1 MKKVKIL
8 LVLTLI
14 MLMISS
20 YCYATDDTEVLEG
33 EEASEGIV
41 IDEAL
46 LSALTGATE
55 TTQAEAQAQAQSSQ
69 NNNWVNS
76 DVYMGEDS
84 VTLTDVVDGNAF
96 IVAKDVTIKGEV
108 GGDLFVIAEKVSIEG
123 GYIYSNLFVV
133 AKEVNID
140 GIVYDLYGLC
150 DTLNLKSN
158 GYVYRDMR
166 VKASTVNL
174 DGTVRRNAYII
185 SKDINFDQTVGT
197 IIYGN
202 LEYTSDEESFTAPE
216 GAVEGTVTYNAQKVT
231 AENVSFASVIFKYIV
246 DLLTTVLTTFVVVLL
261 LLWLAPKFVEKV
273 GNMSVGK
280 AFASLGIGFVAP
292 ILLIIVGILLLM
304 ISVGSGIF
312 FAGLFGYMFLSVI
325 GFAITSIFFTKLLA
339 KKVKMEGNFKFVLFT
354 LLIASCLWLVDQLP
368 LIGGLTSFLAWAF
381 GTGAIL
387 LNIIPKKEE
396 TK

>member
-1 MKKVKIL
+1 MKKAKIL
-8 LVLTLI
+8 LVLALI
-14 MLMISS
+14 ILMISS

-33 EEASEGIV
+33 EEAGEGIV
-41 IDEAL
+41 LDDAILNAI
-46 LSALTGATE
+46 TNGAE
-55 TTQAEAQAQAQSSQ
+55 TNQTNVQAQGSQ

-76 DVYMGEDS
+76 DVYIFEDS

-96 IVAKDVTIKGEV
+96 IMAKEVTIKGEV
-108 GGDLFVIAEKVSIEG
+108 GGDLFVIAEKVNVEG
-123 GYIYSNLFVV
+123 GYIYSNIFVL

-140 GIVYDLYGLC
+140 GIVYDLYGMC

-166 VKASTVNL
+166 VEASTVNL
-174 DGTVRRNAYII
+174 NGTVRRNAYIV
-185 SKDINFDQTVGT
+185 SKDLNFDQTVGT

-202 LEYTSDEESFTAPE
+202 LEYTSNEDSFTAPE
-216 GAVEGTVTYNAQKVT
+216 GTVEGTVTYNTQSIN
-231 AENVSFASVIFKYIV
+231 AEKSSFASVIFKYIV
-246 DLLTTVLTTFVVVLL
+246 DLLTTVISTLVIVLL
-261 LLWLAPKFVEKV
+261 LLWLAPKFIDKL

-280 AFASLGIGFVAP
+280 SFASLGIGFVTP
-292 ILLIIVGILLLM
+292 VIFIIVGIILLM
-304 ISVGSGIF
+304 INIGSEIF

-339 KKVKMEGNFKFVLFT
+339 KKVKIEGKMKFILFT
-354 LLIASCLWLVDQLP
+354 LLIAAVLWLVDQLP

>member
-1 MKKVKIL
+1 MKKAKIL
-8 LVLTLI
+8 LVLALI
-14 MLMISS
+14 ILMISS

-33 EEASEGIV
+33 EEAGEGIV
-41 IDEAL
+41 LDDAV
-46 LSALTGATE
+46 LSAITNGAE
-55 TTQAEAQAQAQSSQ
+55 TNQTNVQAQGSQ

-76 DVYMGEDS
+76 DVYIFEDS

-96 IVAKDVTIKGEV
+96 IMAKEVTIKGEV
-108 GGDLFVIAEKVSIEG
+108 GGDLFVIAEKVNVEG
-123 GYIYSNLFVV
+123 GYIYSNIFVL

-140 GIVYDLYGLC
+140 GIVYDLYGMC

-166 VKASTVNL
+166 VEASTVNL
-174 DGTVRRNAYII
+174 NGTVRRNAYIV
-185 SKDINFDQTVGT
+185 SKDLNFDQTVGT

-202 LEYTSDEESFTAPE
+202 LEYTSNEDSFTAPE
-216 GAVEGTVTYNAQKVT
+216 GTVEGTVTYNTQSIN
-231 AENVSFASVIFKYIV
+231 AEKSSFASVIFKYIV
-246 DLLTTVLTTFVVVLL
+246 DLLTTVISTLVIVLL
-261 LLWLAPKFVEKV
+261 LLWLAPKFIDKL

-280 AFASLGIGFVAP
+280 SFASLGIGFVTP
-292 ILLIIVGILLLM
+292 VIFIIVGIILLM
-304 ISVGSGIF
+304 INIGSEIF

-339 KKVKMEGNFKFVLFT
+339 KKVKIEGKMKFILFT
-354 LLIASCLWLVDQLP
+354 LLIAAVLWLVDQLP